1 MHLEEQ
7 TVASQIILYLLMPLF
22 FLGVVS
28 MIIVI
33 MLLLSRTNSLLTGS
47 KEKSLSRGQRNALQ
61 FSRFNAFLVESRF
74 KRLRIALFCSI
85 GLSYSAFALIFLL
98 DRFWK

>member
-22 FLGVVS
+22 LLGLMS
-28 MIIVI
+28 MVIVI
-33 MLLLSRTNSLLTGS
+33 VLFLSRTNSLLIGS
-47 KEKSLSRGQRNALQ
+47 KEKNLSWGERNALQ

-74 KRLRIALFCSI
+74 KRLRTALFCSI
-85 GLSYSAFALIFLL
+85 GLQYSAFALIFLL